1 METNTRFDYYY
12 GDESNQFSFF
22 RIPRQ
27 LITDKKYKGL
37 STDAKLLYSLML
49 DRMGLS
55 QRNGWY
61 DEQGRV
67 FIYYPV
73 AEIQEVLGCG
83 HDKAG
88 RLATELER
96 GYGLIERIRQGQ
108 GRPARIYVKRFT
120 TRNVSPSAREPEDS
134 GPARRQ
140 DCGKP
145 AGQTAAFP
153 QSRVRKNRSL
163 DRTKPDA
170 NYMKKNYTEF
180 SYIHQSINQ
189 SEEQPQSGG
198 KDECTMQ
205 AERTGRASRQFTDRS
220 SASQIGIQFQQKP
233 RAGSVE
239 AKPEG
244 IVTPPVPLSAP
255 AWNLVAQIPLVR
267 GSSP

>member
-1 METNTRFDYYY
+1 METNTRFNYYY
-12 GDESNQFSFF
+12 GDESDQFSFL

-37 STDAKLLYSLML
+37 STDAKLLYGLML

-88 RLATELER
+88 RLAAELER
-96 GYGLIERIRQGQ
+96 GYGLIERVRQGQ

-120 TRNVSPSAREPEDS
+120 TGDTIPSAQKPENG
-134 GPARRQ
+134 GPVRRQ
-140 DCGKP
+140 DCGQP

-170 NYMKKNYTEF
+170 NYIKKNYTEF
-180 SYIHQSINQ
+180 SYINQSINQ
-189 SEEQPQSGG
+189 SEGRPQSGG
-198 KDECTMQ
+198 KEECPMQ
-205 AERTGRASRQFTDRS
+205 AERASRTSRQFTDKTG
-220 SASQIGIQFQQKP
+220 ASQIGIQFQQKT

-239 AKPEG
+239 AKPERT
-244 IVTPPVPLSAP
+244 VMPPVPLSAP

-267 GSSP
+267 GNSP

>member
-27 LITDKKYKGL
+27 LITDTKYKGL
-37 STDAKLLYSLML
+37 STDAKLLYGLML
-49 DRMGLS
+49 NRMGLS

-73 AEIQEVLGCG
+73 AKIQEVLGCG

-88 RLATELER
+88 RLAAELER
-96 GYGLIERIRQGQ
+96 GYGLIERVRQGQ

-120 TRNVSPSAREPEDS
+120 TGNAAPSAREPEDG

-140 DCGKP
+140 DRGKP

-153 QSRVRKNRSL
+153 QPRVRKNRSL

-180 SYIHQSINQ
+180 SYINQSINQ
-189 SEEQPQSGG
+189 PEEQPQSGG
-198 KDECTMQ
+198 KDECPMQ
-205 AERTGRASRQFTDRS
+205 AERAGRASRQFTDKTG
-220 SASQIGIQFQQKP
+220 ASQIGIQFQEKP

-239 AKPEG
+239 AKPERT
-244 IVTPPVPLSAP
+244 VMLSMPLSAP
-255 AWNLVAQIPLVR
+255 AWNLIAQIPLVR